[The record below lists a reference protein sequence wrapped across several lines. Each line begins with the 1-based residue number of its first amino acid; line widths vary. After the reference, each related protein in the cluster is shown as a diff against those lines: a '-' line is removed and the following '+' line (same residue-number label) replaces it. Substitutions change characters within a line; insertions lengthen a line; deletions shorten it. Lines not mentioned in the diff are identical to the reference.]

1 MDQSPDEVSAVA
13 GYKKKS
19 LEERA
24 EVFNF
29 GAPVT
34 GATAIKDAIAVCF
47 GDGSVRFFRP
57 EEAYTEVQ
65 AHDGVVLCLAADI
78 DHLLTG
84 GDDGRFLRTGPDC
97 SIVELSNF
105 GSKWVDCV
113 AASNGLWACS
123 SGRNAFIWTPERQD
137 PVELEHSSTVGG
149 LAFDVNGKRL
159 AVSHY
164 GGVTVWEQ
172 KKHRW
177 RKSKL
182 FWQGSHGS
190 VTFSPDGKFIVTAM
204 QENAL
209 HGWRLRGKID
219 LAMTGYPA
227 KSKSF
232 AWVGDVPYLATS
244 GGYEAIC
251 WPFDGPQGPMER
263 PPVCVAQH
271 GENIATSVEAFPY
284 LNAVFAGFQ
293 DGAVLV
299 SQLDEDKDVMAL
311 RGPTGIEVT
320 AIAVNQAQSHLIVGD
335 AKGQVLWAPLNAERS
350 S

>member
-1 MDQSPDEVSAVA
+1 MSQPPAKPPP
-13 GYKKKS
+13 GYRKTS

-24 EVFNF
+24 SKFDT

-34 GATAIKDAIAVCF
+34 GAVAMGNTLTATF
-47 GDGSVRFFRP
+47 GDGTVRFFDP
-57 EEAYTEVQ
+57 SEDGPAEVH
-65 AHDGVVLCLAADI
+65 AHNGVILCCAADG

-84 GDDGRFLRTGPDC
+84 GDDGRFLRIAPDGT
-97 SIVELSNF
+97 INELANF

-113 AASNGLWACS
+113 AASNGLRACS
-123 SGRNAFIWTPERQD
+123 SGRKAYIWTYGRSEAA
-137 PVELEHSSTVGG
+137 ELEHSSTVGG
-149 LAFDVNGKRL
+149 LAFDAKGGRL
-159 AVSHY
+159 AVAHY

-177 RKSKL
+177 KKTKL
-182 FWQGSHGS
+182 FWQGSHGAI
-190 VTFSPDGKFIVTAM
+190 TFSPDGKFIVTAM

-227 KSKSF
+227 KAKSF
-232 AWVGDVPYLATS
+232 AWVGETPYLATS

-263 PPVCVAQH
+263 PPLCVAQH
-271 GENIATSVEAFPY
+271 GENIATCVEAFPL
-284 LNAVFAGFQ
+284 LNAVFVGFQ

-299 SQLDEDKDVMAL
+299 SELEDSKDVMAL

-320 AIAVNQAQSHLIVGD
+320 AISINQPQSHLLVGD
-335 AKGQVLWAPLNAERS
+335 ARGHLLWAPLKR
-350 S
+350 